1 MTPRIIALTDSTGP
15 AWIASA
21 AGAYPVGAAF
31 LGSEL
36 EIQVHPASRR
46 RGVGTRLLG
55 VAVAEARRLGRRSV
69 VCTPVEVGS
78 PGDAFLAAHGLRRVL
93 TLIYTRLDLAGPV
106 PVLRPA
112 PGYRLVAWEGLVPDE
127 LASSFTAARRAM
139 DHKPMDDAD
148 VAPEPWDADRVRRVT
163 AAVARRGDLLD
174 TVAVVAEAS
183 GEVVGF
189 TELVVPGSGTGDGQ
203 HYGTGVLPAH
213 RGHGL
218 ARWMK
223 AESVRRARRRHP
235 ALSGLLADTADSNAA
250 MRRINEALGYV
261 ATHRSVL
268 YQLDL
273 PGGTP

>member
-1 MTPRIIALTDSTGP
+1 
-15 AWIASA
+15 
-21 AGAYPVGAAF
+21 
-31 LGSEL
+31 
-36 EIQVHPASRR
+36 
-46 RGVGTRLLG
+46 
-55 VAVAEARRLGRRSV
+55 
-69 VCTPVEVGS
+69 
-78 PGDAFLAAHGLRRVL
+78 
-93 TLIYTRLDLAGPV
+93 
-106 PVLRPA
+106 
-112 PGYRLVAWEGLVPDE
+112 
-127 LASSFTAARRAM
+127 M
-139 DHKPMDDAD
+139 DDMPMDDAD

-250 MRRINEALGYV
+250 MRRINDALGYV